1 MKFYKITKELD
12 QKNVKGTFLVGGE
25 LLTEK
30 EAIKFDCL
38 ELLKNKAEKV
48 NISKFKTHW
57 CFGTRRANTINIMNT
72 IEKDIIIAEF
82 IEMQKTDIGWF
93 DNEGILSQHIYDETG
108 GNCHD
113 NLYFSSSWDWLMPV
127 IKKLDSIANEKFT
140 ILEFDNYRTQ
150 WAMIDKPSKYPI
162 EKVYEQT
169 VQFIEHLNKVK

>member
-108 GNCHD
+108 GNIIAVED
-113 NLYFSSSWDWLMPV
+113 VPKEETYKYGIVDVESEDGNSLPV
-127 IKKLDSIANEKFT
+127 RGLVEKPAIEEAPST
-140 ILEFDNYRTQ
+140 LSVIGRYILQPEVH
-150 WAMIDKPSKYPI
+150 
-162 EKVYEQT
+162 E
-169 VQFIEHLNKVK
+169 